1 MGIRV
6 WKEGWGLGLGIRV
19 GEEDLE
25 GGFGKEGWGGVFGK
39 GSNLLSLSRAPRVT
53 SQGNF
58 RSNLHV
64 NIPVC
69 MIL

>member
-1 MGIRV
+1 MGACPMN
-6 WKEGWGLGLGIRV
+6 WNGEEGWGLGFGRRV
-19 GEEDLE
+19 WEGGG
-25 GGFGKEGWGGVFGK
+25 GGFGK
-39 GSNLLSLSRAPRVT
+39 GSDLLSLSRAPSVT